1 MPVLLFL
8 NELSYG
14 SAASAQEVDEAM
26 SNFVELLRIVRRW
39 RADLALITQVGL
51 KSIELA
57 KGYYIGQWIG
67 SSAMN
72 HDRWLFIRTIQGS
85 APFSSVFPD
94 NVDDA
99 YGDVEYKY
107 DQRPAEAIGAAHLL
121 DGLVVSLCLDV
132 TWDRPW
138 LVAERLILEE
148 KESGE
153 LEIRNDSVDIR
164 HAATKGNV
172 ESHEI
177 WVREAGKDR
186 LSSGAAIWDNREGL
200 FPCLTFLPDV
210 EVNLRGLEV
219 VWIRPVLD
227 LLIKL
232 EQAISE
238 WRIENTP
245 YPDWKTNIT
254 PESDSRRHLC
264 MFTDLDGELRLFE
277 LHGRFRPG
285 PGRLHFRLVP
295 EDRTARVAY
304 IGRKLGI

>member
-1 MPVLLFL
+1 MSVLLFF

-14 SAASAQEVDEAM
+14 TAVSAQEVDEAM
-26 SNFVELLRIVRRW
+26 SNLVELLRTAHRW
-39 RADLALITQVGL
+39 RPDLALITQVSL

-57 KGYYIGQWIG
+57 KGYYITQWIAA
-67 SSAMN
+67 SEIN
-72 HDRWLFIRTIQGS
+72 HTRWLFIRTIQNS
-85 APFSSVFPD
+85 APFGSVFPD
-94 NVDDA
+94 DADDA
-99 YGDVEYKY
+99 DGDVEYRY

-121 DGLVVSLCLDV
+121 DGLVVSLCLDLK
-132 TWDRPW
+132 WDRPW

-153 LEIRNDSVDIR
+153 LEIQENSVNVR
-164 HAATKGNV
+164 HAATKSNV

-177 WVREAGKDR
+177 WVREAGKDQ
-186 LSSGAAIWDNREGL
+186 LNSGAAIWDNREGL

-238 WRIENTP
+238 WKVKNTP
-245 YPDWKTNIT
+245 FPEWKTEIT
-254 PESDSRRHLC
+254 PESDTRRHLC
-264 MFTDLDGELRLFE
+264 MFTDLDGEQRLFE
-277 LHGRFRPG
+277 LHGRFAPG